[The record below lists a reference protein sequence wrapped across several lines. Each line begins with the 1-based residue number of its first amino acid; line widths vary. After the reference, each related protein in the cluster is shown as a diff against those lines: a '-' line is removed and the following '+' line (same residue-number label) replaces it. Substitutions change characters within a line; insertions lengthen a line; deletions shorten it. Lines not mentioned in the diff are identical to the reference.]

1 MKLENKIL
9 KLSVVGALFFALFGI
24 AWGWALNSD
33 MIIFDGLYSFISVM
47 LSMLSLY
54 INNYMAKRDFE
65 KFPFGKHILEPIVIS
80 IKSLI
85 IAIMCLYS
93 LVGAIKTIVSGGNN
107 LEFGL
112 AIIYS
117 VVSVIGCGAISLY
130 MKLKS
135 KALSSELIKAEFTQW
150 LMDTSLSTAVL
161 VAFIVAIII
170 SNTKL
175 NFLNPYID
183 PVMTAVVSLVCIRI
197 PIKGFI
203 ESFKEVICVKADDEI
218 NDDIYVLVKEIEEE
232 YNFEDSIA
240 RVSKIGRE
248 LRIEID
254 FIYNKD
260 SKLKTLD
267 QMDNVREEINDAIKH
282 IDYKKWL
289 NVSFTGNKKWAI

>member
-9 KLSVVGALFFALFGI
+9 KLSVVGALFFALFSI
-24 AWGWALNSD
+24 AWGWALKSD
-33 MIIFDGLYSFISVM
+33 MIIFDGLYSFVSVI

-85 IAIMCLYS
+85 ITIMCLYS
-93 LVGAIKTIVSGGNN
+93 LVGAVKTIVSGGNN

-117 VVSVIGCGAISLY
+117 IISVIGCGVISLY
-130 MKLKS
+130 MKMKS

-150 LMDTSLSTAVL
+150 LMDTSLSAAVL
-161 VAFIVAIII
+161 AAFIIGIAI

-183 PVMTAVVSLVCIRI
+183 PGMTVVASLLCIRI
-197 PIKGFI
+197 PIKIFI
-203 ESFKEVICVKADDEI
+203 ENFKEVICVKANDEI

-232 YNFEDSIA
+232 YKFEESIT
-240 RVSKIGRE
+240 RVSKVGRE

>member
-1 MKLENKIL
+1 MKLENRIL
-9 KLSVVGALFFALFGI
+9 KISVVGALFFALFGI
-24 AWGWALNSD
+24 AWGWAIDSD
-33 MIIFDGLYSFISVM
+33 MIIFDGLYSFISVI

-85 IAIMCLYS
+85 IALMCLYS
-93 LVGAIKTIVSGGNN
+93 LVGAIKTIASGGNN
-107 LEFGL
+107 LEISL
-112 AIIYS
+112 VLIYS
-117 VVSVIGCGAISLY
+117 IVSVIGCGAISFY
-130 MKLKS
+130 MKIKE
-135 KALSSELIKAEFTQW
+135 KKLSSELIKAESTQW
-150 LMDTSLSTAVL
+150 FMDTALSTAVL
-161 VAFIVAIII
+161 VAFLIAMLLE
-170 SNTKL
+170 NTKL
-175 NFLNPYID
+175 NFLNSYVD
-183 PVMTAVVSLVCIRI
+183 PFMTLIVSILCIRI
-197 PIKGFI
+197 PIRSFI

-232 YNFEDSIA
+232 YNFEESIT
-240 RVSKIGRE
+240 RVSKVGRE